1 MPGWVRSLL
10 IVVAV
15 SAVSTLAVG
24 AAWIGIGGGTLPTH
38 GWIALSLGVVG
49 TVALTWALMRLAF
62 RSDRDGWD
70 ARAGDTSDLKAPPP
84 RPPKA

>member
-38 GWIALSLGVVG
+38 GWIALGLGVAG
-49 TVALTWALMRLAF
+49 TVALTWVLMRLAF

-70 ARAGDTSDLKAPPP
+70 ARAGDTSDLNAKSANPPE
-84 RPPKA
+84 A